1 MCLHTQ
7 SVESF
12 ITLRQDGTHKRNKK
26 CLLHVPTAFESNVS
40 KTKKQYSFHF
50 FLTESYIQNEL
61 FLWKCIMMIYDCQLP
76 TTMICGLPKK
86 KHNWPL
92 LVMIKATSC
101 KSFNVLITSLS
112 YVTVTYLQHGTD
124 SPCLMGLFYL
134 FTTSS
139 SFKLEIK

>member
-1 MCLHTQ
+1 MCLHTK

-26 CLLHVPTAFESNVS
+26 CLLHVPTAFESNVR
-40 KTKKQYSFHF
+40 KTKSSIYF
-50 FLTESYIQNEL
+50 FNREL
-61 FLWKCIMMIYDCQLP
+61 LLERAFFVEVYNDDLWLPIANYYDLWP
-76 TTMICGLPKK
+76 TRK

-92 LVMIKATSC
+92 LIMIKATSC
-101 KSFNVLITSLS
+101 TSFNILITSLS
-112 YVTVTYLQHGTD
+112 YVTVTYLQHGTA